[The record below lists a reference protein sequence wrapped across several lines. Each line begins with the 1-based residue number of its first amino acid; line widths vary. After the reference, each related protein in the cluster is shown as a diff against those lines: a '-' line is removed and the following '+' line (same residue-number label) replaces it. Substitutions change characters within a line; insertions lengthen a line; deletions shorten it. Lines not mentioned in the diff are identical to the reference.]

1 MTVRLETGE
10 AAYEDLKRLYEQ
22 ERKNNIELEDRIARL
37 ESKQQKPAANVNH
50 GPVTVTNSQFG
61 ANFGNTT
68 YNFRQVTSTIKPT
81 IDSPL
86 SSVSSGYN
94 SIDDM
99 DTRITNLEHKV
110 EKVNARDAD
119 FDKRT
124 SNLEATV
131 RVLQN
136 TLTDIH
142 PTDKGFQT
150 VVRAGEIVP
159 QDKQQTY
166 LVEKRM
172 GELEQQVTTLSTQ
185 CTDLELQLQ
194 ASLVST
200 YDGDFLWRIPD
211 VSRRIRD
218 AKTGKVTSVYSPPF
232 FSSRTGYKMCI
243 RAYLNGDGMGEK
255 THLSLFFVIMK
266 GEFDALLSWP
276 FQSRITLTLINQDNR
291 SGDVREVFRANPQSK
306 SFQRPTSE
314 MNVASGCPKFV
325 PLEYLNNPSYVKQDV
340 LYIRCSVD
348 TSFLTHP

>member
-1 MTVRLETGE
+1 MQSLNDRLKNAES
-10 AAYEDLKRLYEQ
+10 AKADV
-22 ERKNNIELEDRIARL
+22 ERFYKEERRRNAQLECRIEELEHQHQLLAMNRDHVTQMGR
-37 ESKQQKPAANVNH
+37 EMDPVNYKML
-50 GPVTVTNSQFG
+50 TRS
-61 ANFGNTT
+61 
-68 YNFRQVTSTIKPT
+68 SL
-81 IDSPL
+81 DSPR
-86 SSVSSGYN
+86 SSVSSGYS

-99 DTRITNLEHKV
+99 DTRLTNLEHKV
-110 EKVNARDAD
+110 EKVYARDAD

-124 SNLEATV
+124 SNLEETV

-142 PTDKGFQT
+142 PTDRGFQA

-159 QDKQQTY
+159 QDKQQTC
-166 LVEKRM
+166 LMEKRM

-200 YDGDFLWRIPD
+200 YNGDFLWRIPD

-218 AKTGKVTSVYSPPF
+218 AKTGRISSIYSPPF

-276 FQSRITLTLINQDNR
+276 FQSRITLALINQDNR

-306 SFQRPTSE
+306 SFQQPTSE
-314 MNVASGCPKFV
+314 MNVASGCPKFI
-325 PLEYLNNPSYVKQDV
+325 PLEYLNNPNYVKQDV